1 VKLKKW
7 KPSAFSLSALQPFI
21 TSRIMIKL
29 VVTDVDGTL
38 LDDNKNLSP
47 DFWDTIAALTRKN
60 IIFSV
65 ASGRQYYT
73 LARQFARIAAGTL
86 FLAEN
91 GTYVSYKNRELFTNA
106 LDLAAAR
113 NFIKIG
119 RTITGAYPILCG
131 KNSAYVENDNE
142 QFILE
147 SSRFYEKYQ
156 RVNDLTKVEDTIL
169 KVTLFDF
176 HDAEKHA
183 YLRFK
188 QYEHQYK
195 IAPAGKRWVDITAPT
210 ASKGSALRRVQGLL
224 GISPDETLVFGDYL
238 NDLEMMREAKYSHA
252 MKNAHPEIIKAA
264 NYITEHDNNHHG
276 VTRTIRKLCLGH
288 D

>member
-1 VKLKKW
+1 
-7 KPSAFSLSALQPFI
+7 
-21 TSRIMIKL
+21 MIKL
-29 VVTDVDGTL
+29 VVTDIDGTL

-47 DFWDTIAALTRKN
+47 DFWETIGLLARKN

-73 LARQFARIAAGTL
+73 LAHQFAPIAADML

-91 GTYVSYKNRELFTNA
+91 GTYVAYKNRELFTLP

-113 NFIKIG
+113 DLIKTG

-131 KNSAYVENDNE
+131 KNSAYVENDSE
-142 QFILE
+142 QFIAYTK
-147 SSRFYEKYQ
+147 RYYEKYR
-156 RVNDLTKVEDTIL
+156 RVDDLLKVEDTIL
-169 KVTLFDF
+169 KVTMFDF

-183 YLRFK
+183 CPHFK
-188 QYEHQYK
+188 PYAHRYK
-195 IAPAGKRWVDITAPT
+195 IAAAGKRWVDITALT
-210 ASKGSALRRVQGLL
+210 ANKGAALRRVQQQL

-238 NDLEMMREAKYSHA
+238 NDLEMMREATYSYA

-264 NYITEHDNNHHG
+264 RFVTERDNNDHG
-276 VTRTIRKLCLGH
+276 VVATIRELCL
-288 D
+288 